1 MRIEGTGAVPGL
13 TPTPGVGPAGGAA
26 APNTNTQSIAQLVT
40 QQLEEHKG
48 GGGGGGG
55 GGHAK
60 KAMAAIDDIA
70 AKASL
75 RIEKRGKT
83 QAERL
88 ADIEKLKAQQKAAAE
103 KVGERPQE
111 DAADEG
117 DESPDERSSPEDEE
131 TEG

>member
-1 MRIEGTGAVPGL
+1 MRIEGTGAVPGVA
-13 TPTPGVGPAGGAA
+13 PTPGIGVA
-26 APNTNTQSIAQLVT
+26 APAAPTTNTQSVAQLVT
-40 QQLEEHKG
+40 QQLEQQK
-48 GGGGGGG
+48 GGGGG

-60 KAMAAIDDIA
+60 KAMTAIDDIA

-103 KVGERPQE
+103 KVGERPQK
-111 DAADEG
+111 DTADGG
-117 DESPDERSSPEDEE
+117 DESSDERSSPDDEE
-131 TEG
+131 TAG